1 VQALCPG
8 FIRTEFHERAGIEM
22 STIPKPM
29 WLSVDQVVA
38 ASMKDLGDDKV
49 ISIPGFQ
56 YKVLT
61 TAGPLVPKGL
71 VRRLTNIVGRGRGR
85 T

>member
-1 VQALCPG
+1 
-8 FIRTEFHERAGIEM
+8 
-22 STIPKPM
+22 
-29 WLSVDQVVA
+29 
-38 ASMKDLGDDKV
+38 MKDLGDDKV

-61 TAGPLVPKGL
+61 TAGRLVPKGL
-71 VRRLTNIVGRGRGR
+71 VRRADQRVVGRGRGR

>member
-1 VQALCPG
+1 MQALCPG

-61 TAGPLVPKGL
+61 TAGVSFP
-71 VRRLTNIVGRGRGR
+71 RGWFAG
-85 T
+85 

>member
-1 VQALCPG
+1 
-8 FIRTEFHERAGIEM
+8 
-22 STIPKPM
+22 
-29 WLSVDQVVA
+29 
-38 ASMKDLGDDKV
+38 MKDLGDDKV

-61 TAGPLVPKGL
+61 TAGRLVPKGL